1 MSKMSELSIEIGEML
16 MDGYNPSDIEQILKV
31 PVTWVY
37 VVQKQHMA
45 SVLKGNTEVYSP
57 FETIN
62 S

>member
-1 MSKMSELSIEIGEML
+1 MSKMADLDLDIQLML
-16 MDGYNPSDIEQILKV
+16 EDGYRPVTIASMLGV

-37 VVQKQHMA
+37 DVAEKQQQEE
-45 SVLKGNTEVYSP
+45 GNTEVFSP